1 MAKLKTPLRID
12 GKRISTI
19 EELRE
24 NFVLDEVL
32 ESYKNGVLQ
41 KWLASRGFDEAEK
54 VEKINFKNNN
64 NILRELIKIFE
75 AEYDEKEINESL
87 KTFAYMEHREERKNE
102 YRESNE
108 KLSDLANRNIE
119 LNGSIFSNDMIN
131 NYFLEY
137 KTLVD
142 KMMKENKNGIELM
155 KIFKKI
161 LIHYNGVFS
170 IDCENVLKKAID
182 DNELS
187 IVVMFMNKD
196 IREKFKKIKTSD
208 SNSVYPFPRYVVD
221 KQSKEDLTDM
231 LDSTLYRLRNGYQEH
246 ELYEYFDNKAKNLA
260 DMLNLKYSK
269 GNEPLIFREI
279 DTFDEIYGEVKLKNT
294 YMVVS
299 SYISCEWSDI
309 EHFKILEENE
319 TIKFKGYKRAKPLWA
334 IEIDEEIYNTPL
346 SLTPIN
352 TVAQKPQT
360 TTQSFREKLLALSNA
375 TSNAINAT
383 SNAINAA
390 NNAVMKKY
398 K

>member
-54 VEKINFKNNN
+54 VEKITATSNSA
-64 NILRELIKIFE
+64 ILKELIRIFE
-75 AEYDEKEINESL
+75 VEYDEKEINESL
-87 KTFAYMEHREERKNE
+87 KTFAYMEHIEERKNE

-119 LNGSIFSNDMIN
+119 LSGSVFSNNMIN

-208 SNSVYPFPRYVVD
+208 SNSVYPFPRYVA

-231 LDSTLYRLRNGYQEH
+231 LDSTLHCCLRNGYQEH

-260 DMLNLKYSK
+260 DMLNS
-269 GNEPLIFREI
+269 GR
-279 DTFDEIYGEVKLKNT
+279 EVKLKNT

-299 SYISCEWSDI
+299 NYTYGWSDI
-309 EHFKILEENE
+309 EQFKILEENE
-319 TIKFKGYKRAKPLWA
+319 TIKFKGYSNPEPFWA

-360 TTQSFREKLLALSNA
+360 TTQLQTTTQSLNEKLKNIY
-375 TSNAINAT
+375 TEHM
-383 SNAINAA
+383 A
-390 NNAVMKKY
+390 NIEKY
-398 K
+398 KERNI

>member
-108 KLSDLANRNIE
+108 KLSDLVNRNIE
-119 LNGSIFSNDMIN
+119 LNGSIFSNNMIN

-142 KMMKENKNGIELM
+142 EMISSNEDGEKII

-161 LIHYNGVFS
+161 LKHYNGIFAMDYKRVFS
-170 IDCENVLKKAID
+170 NCKENRKNVAL
-182 DNELS
+182 
-187 IVVMFMNKD
+187 VMLMNK
-196 IREKFKKIKTSD
+196 E
-208 SNSVYPFPRYVVD
+208 
-221 KQSKEDLTDM
+221 
-231 LDSTLYRLRNGYQEH
+231 LRNFISYSPYNYYNST
-246 ELYEYFDNKAKNLA
+246 YEDKVKKVFSNQVKNLA
-260 DMLNLKYSK
+260 DMLNS
-269 GNEPLIFREI
+269 GR
-279 DTFDEIYGEVKLKNT
+279 EVKLKNT
-294 YMVVS
+294 YMV
-299 SYISCEWSDI
+299 ISNYVDYRWSDI
-309 EHFKILEENE
+309 ECFKILEKNE
-319 TIKFKGYKRAKPLWA
+319 TIKFKDYSNPEPFWA

-352 TVAQKPQT
+352 TVAQKPQTTTQLQT

>member
-54 VEKINFKNNN
+54 VEKIDSKNNN

-119 LNGSIFSNDMIN
+119 LNGSIFSNNMIN

-208 SNSVYPFPRYVVD
+208 SNSVYPLPRYVA

-231 LDSTLYRLRNGYQEH
+231 LDSTLHCCLRNGYQDH

-260 DMLNLKYSK
+260 DMLSLLELR
-269 GNEPLIFREI
+269 NEFYNK
-279 DTFDEIYGEVKLKNT
+279 FSGEVKLKNT

-299 SYISCEWSDI
+299 NYTYGWSDI
-309 EHFKILEENE
+309 EQFKILEENE
-319 TIKFKGYKRAKPLWA
+319 TIKFEGHSNPEPLWA

-360 TTQSFREKLLALSNA
+360 TTQSLNEKLKNIY
-375 TSNAINAT
+375 TEHM
-383 SNAINAA
+383 A
-390 NNAVMKKY
+390 NIENIRKGIYKY
-398 K
+398 EKR